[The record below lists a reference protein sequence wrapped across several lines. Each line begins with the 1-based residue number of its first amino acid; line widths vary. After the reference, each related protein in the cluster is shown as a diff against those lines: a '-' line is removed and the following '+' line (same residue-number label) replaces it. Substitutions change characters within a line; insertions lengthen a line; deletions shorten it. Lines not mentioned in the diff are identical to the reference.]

1 MKTKRTWS
9 TPSLSIYGKV
19 EAVTTQLQTPRCV
32 IQKQPGSGDVLAYPP
47 VIPRGGG
54 PPPGK
59 CAGGNDV
66 WTMWGHG
73 QPHCGPALS

>member
-1 MKTKRTWS
+1 MKAKRTWS

-19 EAVTTQLQTPRCV
+19 EAVTA
-32 IQKQPGSGDVLAYPP
+32 S
-47 VIPRGGG
+47 GGG